1 MTDEDNISETPR
13 FELSDLNVTPRTEI
27 NATYMTTE
35 ANMADMQP
43 VTVDQ
48 SDLPDFGEQII
59 VSDRPKTILKT
70 VIDEPAASD

>member
-1 MTDEDNISETPR
+1 
-13 FELSDLNVTPRTEI
+13 
-27 NATYMTTE
+27 MTTE